1 MFLFCVYID
10 LNIRTAKKR
19 TGPIINRVNLKL
31 GQKLALLDKAENDLK
46 KYGDQGGCYPPKQIT
61 PNNGTL
67 LTQEKGGVL
76 QISSDGDD
84 QRIFS
89 GRKIWQVSFW
99 VA

>member
-19 TGPIINRVNLKL
+19 TGPIINQVNLKL
-31 GQKLALLDKAENDLK
+31 GQKLAVLDKAENDLK
-46 KYGDQGGCYPPKQIT
+46 KYGDQGGCYPPRQIT

-67 LTQEKGGVL
+67 LTQEKGGLL

>member
-19 TGPIINRVNLKL
+19 TGPIINQVNLKL
-31 GQKLALLDKAENDLK
+31 GEKLAFLDKAENDLK
-46 KYGDQGGCYPPKQIT
+46 KYGDQGGCYPPRQIT

-67 LTQEKGGVL
+67 LTQEKGGLL

-99 VA
+99 MA

>member
-19 TGPIINRVNLKL
+19 TGPIINQVNLKL

-46 KYGDQGGCYPPKQIT
+46 KYGDQGGCYPPRQIT

-67 LTQEKGGVL
+67 LTQEKGGLL

-99 VA
+99 MA

>member
-1 MFLFCVYID
+1 MFLFCVNID

-19 TGPIINRVNLKL
+19 TGPIINQVNLKL

-46 KYGDQGGCYPPKQIT
+46 KYGDQGGCYPPRQIT

-67 LTQEKGGVL
+67 LTQEKGGLL

>member
-19 TGPIINRVNLKL
+19 TGPIINQVNLKL

-67 LTQEKGGVL
+67 LTQEKGGLL

>member
-19 TGPIINRVNLKL
+19 TGPIINQVNLKL

>member
-46 KYGDQGGCYPPKQIT
+46 KYGDQGGCYPPRQIT

-67 LTQEKGGVL
+67 LTQEKGGLL

>member
-1 MFLFCVYID
+1 MFPFCVYID
-10 LNIRTAKKR
+10 LNIRTAKQR
-19 TGPIINRVNLKL
+19 TGPIINQVNLKL

>member
-19 TGPIINRVNLKL
+19 TGPIINQVNLKL

-46 KYGDQGGCYPPKQIT
+46 KYGDQGGCYPPRQIT

>member
-19 TGPIINRVNLKL
+19 IGPIINQVNLKL
-31 GQKLALLDKAENDLK
+31 GQKLALLDKAENDLT
-46 KYGDQGGCYPPKQIT
+46 KYGDQGGCYPPRQIT

-67 LTQEKGGVL
+67 LTQEKGGLL

>member
-19 TGPIINRVNLKL
+19 TGPIINQVNLKL
-31 GQKLALLDKAENDLK
+31 GQKLALLDKTENDLK
-46 KYGDQGGCYPPKQIT
+46 KYGHQGGCYPPRQIT

-67 LTQEKGGVL
+67 LTQEKGGLL

-89 GRKIWQVSFW
+89 GRKVWQVSFW

>member
-19 TGPIINRVNLKL
+19 TGPIINQVNLKL

-46 KYGDQGGCYPPKQIT
+46 KYGDQGGCYPPRQIT

-67 LTQEKGGVL
+67 LTQEKGGLL

>member
-19 TGPIINRVNLKL
+19 TGPIINQVNLKL

-46 KYGDQGGCYPPKQIT
+46 EYGDQGGCYPPRQIT

-67 LTQEKGGVL
+67 LTQEKGGLL

-84 QRIFS
+84 QRIFL